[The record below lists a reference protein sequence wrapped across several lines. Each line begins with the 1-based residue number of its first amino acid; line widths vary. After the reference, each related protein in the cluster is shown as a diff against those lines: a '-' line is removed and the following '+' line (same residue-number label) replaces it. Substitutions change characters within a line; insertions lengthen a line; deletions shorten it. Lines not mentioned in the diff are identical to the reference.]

1 MGRVK
6 DLFIE
11 MKERGLD
18 LTIEEYMEMKT
29 NENKN
34 KDNNWRNDN

>member
-1 MGRVK
+1 
-6 DLFIE
+6 

-18 LTIEEYMEMKT
+18 LTIKEYMEMKT